1 MYINSF
7 NIDKPYNK
15 IISSH
20 CMDFPGG
27 SVVKICLQMKETWI
41 QPLNQEDPLEEQMEI
56 HCSIVP
62 DKSHGQS
69 SRVGYS
75 PWGRKEVNMTE

>member
-27 SVVKICLQMKETWI
+27 SVVKILPANEGDMDSTPESGRSLGGANGNPLQY
-41 QPLNQEDPLEEQMEI
+41 
-56 HCSIVP
+56 CS
-62 DKSHGQS
+62 
-69 SRVGYS
+69 
-75 PWGRKEVNMTE
+75 